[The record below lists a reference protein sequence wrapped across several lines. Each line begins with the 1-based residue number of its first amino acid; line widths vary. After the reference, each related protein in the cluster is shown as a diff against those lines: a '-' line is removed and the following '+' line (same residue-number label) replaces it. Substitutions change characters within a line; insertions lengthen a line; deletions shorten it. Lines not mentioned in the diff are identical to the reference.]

1 MHRFRYFLF
10 KCFFSVF
17 TNYEFLVSCSNGT
30 TIRINRSE
38 TKLVVSL
45 FDSFFFLNFFSLF
58 FFSFG
63 FTFVYRRTHSGVP
76 WKGFVARMQSQ
87 DPQIGHMSVTQQK
100 VPASSS
106 KFQDLF
112 YMDWFGFTL
121 IICDVDV

>member
-1 MHRFRYFLF
+1 M
-10 KCFFSVF
+10 
-17 TNYEFLVSCSNGT
+17 
-30 TIRINRSE
+30 
-38 TKLVVSL
+38 KLNSL
-45 FDSFFFLNFFSLF
+45 FRCLILFFFNSFSLF
-58 FFSFG
+58 FFF
-63 FTFVYRRTHSGVP
+63 FWFHVCYRRTHSGVP

-112 YMDWFGFTL
+112 YMDWFGFAL